1 MDTRRL
7 WVLYMSSVVLEERWS
22 HLHRFLHP
30 GSREQT
36 GWLSVTCAELDISDH
51 KFLSCTAKN
60 WGPGG
65 PAKLYLRYDLVD
77 SILEVVSHTSPLGF
91 LRPEDFPEKPAEE

>member
-7 WVLYMSSVVLEERWS
+7 HILYLNSEVLLERWA

-30 GSREQT
+30 GSKEQT
-36 GWLSVTCAELDISDH
+36 GWLSMTCAELDMSEH
-51 KFLSCTAKN
+51 TFLSCKAKSF
-60 WGPGG
+60 GAGG

-77 SILEVVSHTSPLGF
+77 SILEAVSHTSQPGF
-91 LRPEDFPEKPAEE
+91 LRPEDFPE